1 MNMCRLRWLCVMVAV
16 TLVASGAALA
26 QQTGPRAPR
35 GRGGMQPLS
44 LPDAVKQLKLT
55 GEQAEKAAAI
65 LKADA
70 EARQKLNQEMRA
82 AVQGE
87 DQAARTAVRDKVR
100 ALDAKTKVQLGAFLT
115 REQKARLERMTGP
128 GGGFDR
134 FVDMVEKVSL
144 TAEQKTKV
152 AEAIKAADADAA
164 AKADEAPRIYQEAA
178 AKITALL
185 TDEQKA
191 KLNQLRQAQMLE
203 AQVDRMLENVALTAE
218 QKAKVQ
224 TLLVKAQKDAA
235 AAEDAQARRAVT
247 QKLMESIRNDVLSEE
262 QRSKLPAPRTRG

>member
-26 QQTGPRAPR
+26 QQTGARGPR

-44 LPDAVKQLKLT
+44 LQDAVKQLKLT

-100 ALDAKTKVQLGAFLT
+100 ALDAKTKEQLGAVLT

-224 TLLVKAQKDAA
+224 TLLEKAQKDAA